1 MVVYRQN
8 ESVFAQE
15 FKVNKPQ
22 VIFFDIGQTLVTGAE
37 QSPRKLLSSRLSL
50 TESQTKLV
58 GRLIMTYQCSEPG
71 SLVRELQGILTDKD
85 PDQLRETVE
94 YIWSDQITCIREI
107 PGATSLLASLKAMG
121 VKLGLIS
128 NIWHPFYQGFCQSYP
143 EMAELFD
150 YAFLSYR
157 VGEKKPSLDLYRKAV
172 QATGRPASECW
183 MVGDTY
189 ELDMEPARKAGMRT
203 LWILCRPERERALL
217 AQALRG
223 EKPAPHWVVE
233 ELGEVLPYFQSV
245 CGE

>member
-1 MVVYRQN
+1 MEVVR
-8 ESVFAQE
+8 
-15 FKVNKPQ
+15 PQ

-37 QSPRKLLSSRLSL
+37 QSARRLLASRLRL
-50 TESQTKLV
+50 NEKETKVV
-58 GRLIMTYQCSEPG
+58 GRLIMTYYITEPG
-71 SLVRELQGILTDKD
+71 QLAGALKKILPDKEPYWLCD
-85 PDQLRETVE
+85 VVDTV
-94 YIWSDQITCIREI
+94 WSDQITCIREI

-143 EMAELFD
+143 EMAGLFD

-157 VGEKKPSLDLYRKAV
+157 VGEKKPSLELYRKAV

-189 ELDMEPARKAGMRT
+189 ELDMEPARKAGMKT

-217 AQALRG
+217 VQALRG
-223 EKPAPHWVVE
+223 ERPAPHWVVE
-233 ELGEVLPYFQSV
+233 ELGEVLPYFQSI

>member
-1 MVVYRQN
+1 METVR
-8 ESVFAQE
+8 
-15 FKVNKPQ
+15 PQ

-37 QSPRKLLSSRLSL
+37 QSARRLLASRLRL
-50 TESQTKLV
+50 NEKETKVV
-58 GRLIMTYQCSEPG
+58 GRLIMTYHITEPG
-71 SLVRELQGILTDKD
+71 QLAGALKKMLPDKEPYWLHD
-85 PDQLRETVE
+85 VVDTV
-94 YIWSDQITCIREI
+94 WSDQITCIREI
-107 PGATSLLASLKAMG
+107 AGATSLLASLKAMG

-150 YAFLSYR
+150 YAFLSYK

-172 QATGRPASECW
+172 QAAGRPASECW

-189 ELDMEPARKAGMRT
+189 ELDMEPARKVGMKT

-233 ELGEVLPYFQSV
+233 ELGEVLPYFQSI